1 MCRSSSSDGQEGVDP
16 PETWRSSLPDLLRDV
31 AERARGWR
39 GLATWKRAG
48 MAAGSLVALGAT
60 VDIVR
65 FLSSVPPG
73 GGNGLLGFGGGGGGD
88 GLDALAALYTNDL
101 DSDSDEE
108 TDSDCDSES
117 QVSGRRD
124 RRSRRS
130 GASGSSRFVGSG
142 AEPTV
147 VYDVQGRV
155 IATLM
160 LSPSGSQTLVREEGG
175 GSRLLPRGC
184 VFGVPL
190 SETSDSVWQA
200 IVASEDKRF
209 FDHNGI
215 DFFGIARAVLSL
227 GGRGGGSTI
236 TQQLAKNVALNPSR
250 TVTRKVVELF
260 LALGIERKMR
270 KRSILEAY
278 LNTVYWGHGVWGV
291 AGASA
296 VYFRKKPRDLNLEEA
311 SLLAGILPAPE
322 HLSPYRNPKGC
333 LRARASVLRRMLACG
348 YITDG
353 EFDQVASK
361 KQLPRSMLTQG
372 GGLLD
377 GGRET
382 QGGGGP
388 AAIGVPFRA
397 PYFVAEVLYQLRGL
411 FTDGEVLHRGG
422 LQVHTTVD
430 LALQE
435 HAERILQ
442 EDGARMRLGEDKGE
456 AALVAMDPHS
466 GAVRVLVGGRS
477 YAKSPYN
484 RAMLALRQ
492 PGSAFKPIVYLA
504 ALATGLVTPRT
515 EVEDEEI
522 VFRREGDQE
531 GGWTAISKKDR
542 ALRVLERREER
553 EKEREEAGRRAQRLR
568 MDHERTLRSHRE
580 AAERCRRRLQATQRR
595 IAEYEGGKIVR
606 KQSYFDSLLEES
618 SLLEEELL
626 RLEESVPTP
635 SPEIPQLERRSMV
648 RTPAP
653 AEAQASRRSR
663 ILGRPAPRP
672 HSSSSAEEE
681 EEDEEVSD
689 REGDYCPQNYSREYR
704 GVVTLRQSLAGSLN
718 VPTVKLAN
726 LIGVDAVIDMAR
738 KLGIRGKLPYELSLA
753 LGSCEVTPFEMAH
766 AFNTIASGGVCS
778 RPHLITKVRDSA
790 NRVVYRH
797 KASKRVV
804 LGRNICADMHRMLCS
819 AVTEGTGRAA
829 TKGWPAGAAAG
840 KTGTSDDYRDA
851 WFAGEFTGPAGPQ
864 HLVTDERG
872 PNGWLTR
879 SVCASLYLSLSPC
892 RRVRPSAD
900 VRGLGGQGRQ
910 LEPPRHRC
918 DPRRSGV
925 GILHARGPGRW
936 DPDGERNVETKGEG
950 QVARPRQRGGLGKR
964 ISS

>member
-1 MCRSSSSDGQEGVDP
+1 
-16 PETWRSSLPDLLRDV
+16 
-31 AERARGWR
+31 
-39 GLATWKRAG
+39 
-48 MAAGSLVALGAT
+48 
-60 VDIVR
+60 
-65 FLSSVPPG
+65 
-73 GGNGLLGFGGGGGGD
+73 
-88 GLDALAALYTNDL
+88 
-101 DSDSDEE
+101 
-108 TDSDCDSES
+108 
-117 QVSGRRD
+117 
-124 RRSRRS
+124 
-130 GASGSSRFVGSG
+130 
-142 AEPTV
+142 
-147 VYDVQGRV
+147 
-155 IATLM
+155 
-160 LSPSGSQTLVREEGG
+160 
-175 GSRLLPRGC
+175 
-184 VFGVPL
+184 
-190 SETSDSVWQA
+190 
-200 IVASEDKRF
+200 
-209 FDHNGI
+209 
-215 DFFGIARAVLSL
+215 
-227 GGRGGGSTI
+227 
-236 TQQLAKNVALNPSR
+236 
-250 TVTRKVVELF
+250 
-260 LALGIERKMR
+260 
-270 KRSILEAY
+270 
-278 LNTVYWGHGVWGV
+278 
-291 AGASA
+291 
-296 VYFRKKPRDLNLEEA
+296 
-311 SLLAGILPAPE
+311 
-322 HLSPYRNPKGC
+322 
-333 LRARASVLRRMLACG
+333 
-348 YITDG
+348 
-353 EFDQVASK
+353 
-361 KQLPRSMLTQG
+361 
-372 GGLLD
+372 
-377 GGRET
+377 
-382 QGGGGP
+382 
-388 AAIGVPFRA
+388 
-397 PYFVAEVLYQLRGL
+397 
-411 FTDGEVLHRGG
+411 
-422 LQVHTTVD
+422 
-430 LALQE
+430 
-435 HAERILQ
+435 
-442 EDGARMRLGEDKGE
+442 
-456 AALVAMDPHS
+456 
-466 GAVRVLVGGRS
+466 
-477 YAKSPYN
+477 
-484 RAMLALRQ
+484 
-492 PGSAFKPIVYLA
+492 
-504 ALATGLVTPRT
+504 
-515 EVEDEEI
+515 
-522 VFRREGDQE
+522 
-531 GGWTAISKKDR
+531 
-542 ALRVLERREER
+542 
-553 EKEREEAGRRAQRLR
+553 
-568 MDHERTLRSHRE
+568 
-580 AAERCRRRLQATQRR
+580 
-595 IAEYEGGKIVR
+595 
-606 KQSYFDSLLEES
+606 
-618 SLLEEELL
+618 
-626 RLEESVPTP
+626 
-635 SPEIPQLERRSMV
+635 MV

-879 SVCASLYLSLSPC
+879 SVCASLSLSLSPC